1 VHKCNSSG
9 DMIKVLADAL
19 VPIFAGLLFGYIA
32 GRRRVM
38 DNQNVHNL
46 IVFVMSFAVPCSLFL
61 AIARTPRAALREQAG
76 TLLVL
81 LIAYSVLYALSFFW
95 ARSAEKLRASDSG
108 VLALTISFPNIAAIG
123 LPLLADVFG
132 VKSLVTVATSIAL
145 GSVTISV
152 VTLAFLEADRS
163 GSGDAFSFR
172 QAGPSLVRT
181 VKKPIVWAPVLGFVF
196 SCAVWHLP
204 SYLDRFLTVLAS
216 AAAGSALVLTGLV
229 VSAQKFVL
237 GAKTLIPVLLKNAL
251 QPALALGLALL
262 LHLSMDQT
270 RYVTLICA
278 IPCGFFGLVFGK
290 AFGSSPQLASSGLI
304 ASYIVSVATLPVW
317 IVIVNHLG

>member
-1 VHKCNSSG
+1 
-9 DMIKVLADAL
+9 MIKVLADAL

-46 IVFVMSFAVPCSLFL
+46 IVFVMSFSVPASLFL

-81 LIAYSVLYALSFFW
+81 FIAYAVLYALSFYW
-95 ARSAEKLRASDSG
+95 ARSVEKLRASDAS

-152 VTLAFLEADRS
+152 VTLAFLEADGNNS
-163 GSGDAFSFR
+163 GGAFSFR

-196 SCAVWHLP
+196 SCAALHPP

-229 VSAQKFVL
+229 VSAQKFAL
-237 GAKTLIPVLLKNAL
+237 EPKTLIPVLLKNAL
-251 QPALALGLALL
+251 QPALALGLAIL
-262 LHLSMDQT
+262 LHLSTEQT
-270 RYVTLICA
+270 RYITLICA

>member
-1 VHKCNSSG
+1 
-9 DMIKVLADAL
+9 MIKVLADAL

-46 IVFVMSFAVPCSLFL
+46 IIFVMSFAVPCSLFL

-76 TLLVL
+76 TVLVL
-81 LIAYSVLYALSFFW
+81 TIAYSVLYGLSFFW
-95 ARSAEKLRASDSG
+95 ARSGEKLRASDSG

-132 VKSLVTVATSIAL
+132 MKSLVTVATSIAL

-152 VTLAFLEADRS
+152 VTLAFLEADGG
-163 GSGDAFSFR
+163 GSPDAFSLDAFSIR
-172 QAGPSLVRT
+172 QVGPSLARA
-181 VKKPIVWAPVLGFVF
+181 VKKPIVWAPLLGFVF
-196 SCAVWHLP
+196 SCAALHLP
-204 SYLDRFLTVLAS
+204 SYVDRFLTVLAS

-229 VSAQKFVL
+229 VSAQKFAL

-251 QPALALGLALL
+251 QPALALGLAIL
-262 LHLSMDQT
+262 LHLSTEQT

-290 AFGSSPQLASSGLI
+290 AFNSSPQLASSGLI

>member
-1 VHKCNSSG
+1 
-9 DMIKVLADAL
+9 MIKVIADAL

-32 GRRRVM
+32 GLRRIM

-46 IVFVMSFAVPCSLFL
+46 IIFVMSFAVPCSLFL

-76 TLLVL
+76 TVLVL
-81 LIAYSVLYALSFFW
+81 TIAYSILYGLSFFW
-95 ARSAEKLRASDSG
+95 ARSGEKLRASDSG
-108 VLALTISFPNIAAIG
+108 VLALTISFPNVAAVG

-152 VTLAFLEADRS
+152 VTLAFLEAE
-163 GSGDAFSFR
+163 GKAFSMR
-172 QAGPSLVRT
+172 EVGPALARA
-181 VKKPIVWAPVLGFVF
+181 VKKPIVWAPLLGFVI
-196 SCAVWHLP
+196 SCAALHLP
-204 SYLDRFLTVLAS
+204 SYVDRFLTVLAS

-251 QPALALGLALL
+251 QPALALGLAIL
-262 LHLSMDQT
+262 LHLSLEQT

-290 AFGSSPQLASSGLI
+290 AFNSSPQLASSGLI
-304 ASYIVSVATLPVW
+304 ASYVASVATLPVW

>member
-1 VHKCNSSG
+1 
-9 DMIKVLADAL
+9 MIKVIADAL

-32 GRRRVM
+32 GLRRIM

-76 TLLVL
+76 TVLVL
-81 LIAYSVLYALSFFW
+81 TVAYSVLYGLSFFW
-95 ARSAEKLRASDSG
+95 ALSGEKLRASDSG
-108 VLALTISFPNIAAIG
+108 VLALTISFPNVAAIG

-152 VTLAFLEADRS
+152 VTLAFLEAD
-163 GSGDAFSFR
+163 GKGPGDAISIR
-172 QAGPSLVRT
+172 QVGPSVARA
-181 VKKPIVWAPVLGFVF
+181 VKKPIVWAPLLGFVF
-196 SCAVWHLP
+196 SCAALHLP
-204 SYLDRFLTVLAS
+204 SYLDRSLTVLAS

-229 VSAQKFVL
+229 VSAQKFAL

-251 QPALALGLALL
+251 QPALALGLAIL
-262 LHLSMDQT
+262 LHLSMEQT

-304 ASYIVSVATLPVW
+304 ASYIASVATLPAW

>member
-1 VHKCNSSG
+1 
-9 DMIKVLADAL
+9 MIKVIADAL

-32 GRRRVM
+32 GLRRIM

-76 TLLVL
+76 TVLVL
-81 LIAYSVLYALSFFW
+81 TIAYSVLYGLSFFW
-95 ARSAEKLRASDSG
+95 ARSGEKLRASDSG
-108 VLALTISFPNIAAIG
+108 VLALTISFPNVAAVG

-132 VKSLVTVATSIAL
+132 AKSLVTVATSIAL

-152 VTLAFLEADRS
+152 VTLALLEADGK
-163 GSGDAFSFR
+163 GSIR
-172 QAGPSLVRT
+172 QVGPSLARA
-181 VKKPIVWAPVLGFVF
+181 VKKPIVWAPLLGFVF
-196 SCAVWHLP
+196 SCAALHLP
-204 SYLDRFLTVLAS
+204 SYLDRFLTLLAS

-251 QPALALGLALL
+251 QPALALGLAIL
-262 LHLSMDQT
+262 LHLSMEQT

-304 ASYIVSVATLPVW
+304 ASYIASVATLPVW

>member
-1 VHKCNSSG
+1 
-9 DMIKVLADAL
+9 MIKVLADAL
-19 VPIFAGLLFGYIA
+19 VPIFVGLLFGYIA

-46 IVFVMSFAVPCSLFL
+46 IIFVMSFAVPCSLFL

-76 TLLVL
+76 TVLVL
-81 LIAYSVLYALSFFW
+81 TIAYSVLYGLSFFW
-95 ARSAEKLRASDSG
+95 ARSGEKLRASDSG

-152 VTLAFLEADRS
+152 VTLALLESDRGGSHGAFLTDV
-163 GSGDAFSFR
+163 FSIR
-172 QAGPSLVRT
+172 QVSPSLARA
-181 VKKPIVWAPVLGFVF
+181 VKKPIVWAPLLGFVF
-196 SCAVWHLP
+196 SCAALHLP
-204 SYLDRFLTVLAS
+204 SYVDRFLTVLAS

-229 VSAQKFVL
+229 VSAQKFAL

-251 QPALALGLALL
+251 QPALALGLAIL
-262 LHLSMDQT
+262 LHLSIDQT

>member
-1 VHKCNSSG
+1 
-9 DMIKVLADAL
+9 MIKVLADAL
-19 VPIFAGLLFGYIA
+19 VPIFAGLLLGYIA

-46 IVFVMSFAVPCSLFL
+46 IVFVMSFAVPSSLFL

-76 TLLVL
+76 TVLVL
-81 LIAYSVLYALSFFW
+81 IIAYSVLYVLTFFW
-95 ARSAEKLRASDSG
+95 ARSGEKLRASDSG
-108 VLALTISFPNIAAIG
+108 VLALTISFPNVAAVG

-152 VTLAFLEADRS
+152 VTLAFLEANEN
-163 GSGDAFSFR
+163 AFSTR
-172 QAGPSLVRT
+172 EVGPALARA
-181 VKKPIVWAPVLGFVF
+181 VKKPIVWAPLLGFVF
-196 SCAVWHLP
+196 SCAALHLP
-204 SYLDRFLTVLAS
+204 SYLDRLLTVLAS

-237 GAKTLIPVLLKNAL
+237 GPKTLIPVLLKNAL
-251 QPALALGLALL
+251 QPALALGLAILF
-262 LHLSMDQT
+262 HLSVDQT

-317 IVIVNHLG
+317 IVIVNHVG

>member
-1 VHKCNSSG
+1 
-9 DMIKVLADAL
+9 MIKVLADAL
-19 VPIFAGLLFGYIA
+19 VPIFAGLLLGYIA
-32 GRRRVM
+32 GLRRIM

-61 AIARTPRAALREQAG
+61 AIARTPREALREQAG
-76 TLLVL
+76 TMLVL
-81 LIAYSVLYALSFFW
+81 TIAYFVLYGLSFFW
-95 ARSAEKLRASDSG
+95 ARSGEKLNASDSG

-132 VKSLVTVATSIAL
+132 VRSLVTVATSIAL

-152 VTLAFLEADRS
+152 VTLAFLEAGRD
-163 GSGDAFSFR
+163 GSGDAFSIR
-172 QAGPSLVRT
+172 QVGPALARA
-181 VKKPIVWAPVLGFVF
+181 VKKPIVWAPLLGFVI
-196 SCAVWHLP
+196 SCTALHVP

-229 VSAQKFVL
+229 VSAQKFVF

-251 QPALALGLALL
+251 QPALALGLAIL
-262 LHLSMDQT
+262 LHLSIEQT

-290 AFGSSPQLASSGLI
+290 AFGSSPQQASSGLI
-304 ASYIVSVATLPVW
+304 ASYIISVATLPVW
-317 IVIVNHLG
+317 IVIVNHIG

>member
-1 VHKCNSSG
+1 
-9 DMIKVLADAL
+9 MIKVLADAL

-32 GRRRVM
+32 GLRRIM

-46 IVFVMSFAVPCSLFL
+46 IIFVMSFAVPCSLFL

-76 TLLVL
+76 TVLVL
-81 LIAYSVLYALSFFW
+81 MIVYAVLYGVSFFW
-95 ARSAEKLRASDSG
+95 ARSGEELGASDSG
-108 VLALTISFPNIAAIG
+108 VLALTISFPNVAAVG

-132 VKSLVTVATSIAL
+132 AKSLVTVATSIAL

-152 VTLAFLEADRS
+152 VTLAFLEADGS
-163 GSGDAFSFR
+163 GSGDALSFR
-172 QAGPSLVRT
+172 RVALPLARA
-181 VKKPIVWAPVLGFVF
+181 VKKPIVWAPLLGFVF
-196 SCAVWHLP
+196 SCAALHLP

-237 GAKTLIPVLLKNAL
+237 EAKTLIPVLLKNAV
-251 QPALALGLALL
+251 QPALALGLAIL
-262 LHLSMDQT
+262 LHLPVQQT

-304 ASYIVSVATLPVW
+304 ASYIASVATLPVW

>member
-1 VHKCNSSG
+1 VHLCKNSG
-9 DMIKVLADAL
+9 AMIKVLADAL
-19 VPIFAGLLFGYIA
+19 VPIFAGLLFGYVA
-32 GRRRVM
+32 GLRRIM

-46 IVFVMSFAVPCSLFL
+46 IIFVMSFAVPCSLFL

-76 TLLVL
+76 TMLVL
-81 LIAYSVLYALSFFW
+81 TIAYSVLYGLSFFW
-95 ARSAEKLRASDSG
+95 ARSGEKLRASDSG

-123 LPLLADVFG
+123 LPLLGDVFG
-132 VKSLVTVATSIAL
+132 AKSLVTVATSIAL

-152 VTLAFLEADRS
+152 VTLALLEAE
-163 GSGDAFSFR
+163 GSAFSIR
-172 QAGPSLVRT
+172 EAGPALARAVR
-181 VKKPIVWAPVLGFVF
+181 KPIVWAPLLGFLF
-196 SCAVWHLP
+196 SCAALHLP
-204 SYLDRFLTVLAS
+204 SYVDRFLTVLAS

-251 QPALALGLALL
+251 QPALALGLAIL
-262 LHLSMDQT
+262 LHLSMEQT

-304 ASYIVSVATLPVW
+304 ASYIISVATLPVW

>member
-1 VHKCNSSG
+1 
-9 DMIKVLADAL
+9 MIKVLADAL
-19 VPIFAGLLFGYIA
+19 VPIFAGLLLGYIA
-32 GRRRVM
+32 GLRRIM

-76 TLLVL
+76 TMLVL
-81 LIAYSVLYALSFFW
+81 TLAYSVLYGLSFFW
-95 ARSAEKLRASDSG
+95 ARSGEKLRASDSG
-108 VLALTISFPNIAAIG
+108 VLALTLSFPNIAAIG

-145 GSVTISV
+145 GSVTIAV
-152 VTLAFLEADRS
+152 VTLAFLEVDKDGA
-163 GSGDAFSFR
+163 GEGFSIR
-172 QAGPSLVRT
+172 QAGSSLARA
-181 VKKPIVWAPVLGFVF
+181 VKKPIVWAPLLGFVF
-196 SCAVWHLP
+196 SCAALHSP

-251 QPALALGLALL
+251 QPALALGLAILF
-262 LHLSMDQT
+262 HLSIEQT
-270 RYVTLICA
+270 RYVTVICA
-278 IPCGFFGLVFGK
+278 IPCGFFGRVFGK
-290 AFGSSPQLASSGLI
+290 AFGSTPQLASSGLI

>member
-1 VHKCNSSG
+1 
-9 DMIKVLADAL
+9 MIKVLADAL
-19 VPIFAGLLFGYIA
+19 VPIFAGLLLGYIA
-32 GRRRVM
+32 GLRRIM

-76 TLLVL
+76 TMLVL
-81 LIAYSVLYALSFFW
+81 TIAYTVLYGMSFFW
-95 ARSAEKLRASDSG
+95 ARFGEKLRASDSG

-152 VTLAFLEADRS
+152 VTLAFLEADKD
-163 GSGDAFSFR
+163 GAGDAFSIR
-172 QAGPSLVRT
+172 QAGSSLARA
-181 VKKPIVWAPVLGFVF
+181 VKKPIVWAPLLGFVF
-196 SCAVWHLP
+196 SCTALHSP

-251 QPALALGLALL
+251 QPALALGLAILF
-262 LHLSMDQT
+262 HLSIGQT
-270 RYVTLICA
+270 RYVTVICA

-290 AFGSSPQLASSGLI
+290 AFGSTPQLASSGLI

>member
-1 VHKCNSSG
+1 
-9 DMIKVLADAL
+9 MIKVLADAL
-19 VPIFAGLLFGYIA
+19 VPIFAGLLLGYIA
-32 GRRRVM
+32 GLRRIM

-76 TLLVL
+76 TMLVL
-81 LIAYSVLYALSFFW
+81 TIAYAVLYGMSFFW
-95 ARSAEKLRASDSG
+95 ARFGEKLRASDSG

-152 VTLAFLEADRS
+152 VTLAFLEADRDGAPDS
-163 GSGDAFSFR
+163 FPLEAFSIR
-172 QAGPSLVRT
+172 QVGPSLARA
-181 VKKPIVWAPVLGFVF
+181 VKKPIVWAPLLGFVF
-196 SCAVWHLP
+196 SCAALHSP

-251 QPALALGLALL
+251 QPALALGLAILF
-262 LHLSMDQT
+262 HLSIGQT
-270 RYVTLICA
+270 RYVTVICA

-290 AFGSSPQLASSGLI
+290 AFGSTPQLASSGLI
-304 ASYIVSVATLPVW
+304 VSYIVSVATLPVW
-317 IVIVNHLG
+317 IVIVNHIS

>member
-1 VHKCNSSG
+1 
-9 DMIKVLADAL
+9 MIKVLADAL

-32 GRRRVM
+32 GRRRIM

-46 IVFVMSFAVPCSLFL
+46 IIFVMSFAVPCSLFL

-76 TLLVL
+76 TVLVL
-81 LIAYSVLYALSFFW
+81 MIVYAVLYGVSFFW
-95 ARSAEKLRASDSG
+95 ARSGEELRTSDSG
-108 VLALTISFPNIAAIG
+108 VLALTISFPNVAAVG

-145 GSVTISV
+145 GCVTISV
-152 VTLAFLEADRS
+152 VTLAFLEAD
-163 GSGDAFSFR
+163 GNGPGDAISLR
-172 QAGPSLVRT
+172 QVGPSLARA
-181 VKKPIVWAPVLGFVF
+181 VKKPIVWAPLLGFVF
-196 SCAVWHLP
+196 SCAALHLP

-229 VSAQKFVL
+229 VSAQEFVL

-251 QPALALGLALL
+251 QPALALGLAIL
-262 LHLSMDQT
+262 LHLSIQQT

-304 ASYIVSVATLPVW
+304 ASYVVSVATLPVW
-317 IVIVNHLG
+317 IVILNHLG

>member
-1 VHKCNSSG
+1 
-9 DMIKVLADAL
+9 MIKVIADAL
-19 VPIFAGLLFGYIA
+19 VPIFAGLLLGYIA
-32 GRRRVM
+32 GLRRIM

-76 TLLVL
+76 TVLVL
-81 LIAYSVLYALSFFW
+81 TIAYSVLYGLSFFW
-95 ARSAEKLRASDSG
+95 ARSGEKLRASDSG
-108 VLALTISFPNIAAIG
+108 VLALTISFPNVAAVG

-152 VTLAFLEADRS
+152 VTLAFLEAD
-163 GSGDAFSFR
+163 GKGPCDAISIR
-172 QAGPSLVRT
+172 QVGPSLARA
-181 VKKPIVWAPVLGFVF
+181 VKKPIVWAPLLGFVF
-196 SCAVWHLP
+196 SCAALHLP
-204 SYLDRFLTVLAS
+204 SYLDRFLTLLAS

-237 GAKTLIPVLLKNAL
+237 GTKTLIPVLLKNAL
-251 QPALALGLALL
+251 QPALALGLAIL
-262 LHLSMDQT
+262 LHLSLEQT

-290 AFGSSPQLASSGLI
+290 AFNSSPQLASSGLI
-304 ASYIVSVATLPVW
+304 ASYIASVATLPVW

>member
-1 VHKCNSSG
+1 
-9 DMIKVLADAL
+9 MIKVLADAL

-61 AIARTPRAALREQAG
+61 AIARTPRAALREQAA

-81 LIAYSVLYALSFFW
+81 LIAYAVLYALSFSW
-95 ARSAEKLRASDSG
+95 ARYGEKLSSSDSS

-152 VTLAFLEADRS
+152 VTLAFLEAERNSS
-163 GSGDAFSFR
+163 GEVFSVREAAAPLFR
-172 QAGPSLVRT
+172 AL
-181 VKKPIVWAPVLGFVF
+181 KKPIVWAPLLGFVF
-196 SCAVWHLP
+196 SCAALQLP

-237 GAKTLIPVLLKNAL
+237 GPKTLIPVLLKNIL
-251 QPALALGLALL
+251 QPALALGLAIV
-262 LHLSMDQT
+262 LHLSMEQT
-270 RYVTLICA
+270 RYITLICA

-304 ASYIVSVATLPVW
+304 ASYIVSVATLSVW

>member
-1 VHKCNSSG
+1 
-9 DMIKVLADAL
+9 MIKVLADAL
-19 VPIFAGLLFGYIA
+19 VPIFAGLLLGYIA

-81 LIAYSVLYALSFFW
+81 IIVYVALYVLSFFW
-95 ARSAEKLRASDSG
+95 ARSGEKLRASDSA
-108 VLALTISFPNIAAIG
+108 VLALTISFPNIAAVG

-152 VTLAFLEADRS
+152 VTLAFLEAN
-163 GSGDAFSFR
+163 GSAFSTR
-172 QAGPSLVRT
+172 EVGPALARA
-181 VKKPIVWAPVLGFVF
+181 VKKPIVWAPLLGFVF
-196 SCAVWHLP
+196 SCAALHLP
-204 SYLDRFLTVLAS
+204 SYVDRFLTVLAS

-229 VSAQKFVL
+229 VSAQRFVF

-251 QPALALGLALL
+251 QPALALGLAILF
-262 LHLSMDQT
+262 HLSIEQT

-317 IVIVNHLG
+317 ILIVNHLG

>member
-1 VHKCNSSG
+1 
-9 DMIKVLADAL
+9 
-19 VPIFAGLLFGYIA
+19 
-32 GRRRVM
+32 
-38 DNQNVHNL
+38 
-46 IVFVMSFAVPCSLFL
+46 LFL

-76 TLLVL
+76 TVLVL
-81 LIAYSVLYALSFFW
+81 TIAYSVLYGLSFFW
-95 ARSAEKLRASDSG
+95 ARSGEKLPASDSG

-152 VTLAFLEADRS
+152 VTLALLEAGRN
-163 GSGDAFSFR
+163 GSGHAFSLR
-172 QAGPSLVRT
+172 QAGPSLARA
-181 VKKPIVWAPVLGFVF
+181 VKKPIVWAPLLGFVF
-196 SCAVWHLP
+196 SCAALHLP
-204 SYLDRFLTVLAS
+204 SYVDRFLTVLAS

-229 VSAQKFVL
+229 VSAQKFAL

-251 QPALALGLALL
+251 QPALALGLAIL
-262 LHLSMDQT
+262 LHLSMEQT

-290 AFGSSPQLASSGLI
+290 AFNSSPQLASSGLI
-304 ASYIVSVATLPVW
+304 ASYIASVATLPVW

>member
-1 VHKCNSSG
+1 
-9 DMIKVLADAL
+9 MIKVLADAL

-32 GRRRVM
+32 GLRRVM

-46 IVFVMSFAVPCSLFL
+46 IVFVMSFAVPSSLFL

-81 LIAYSVLYALSFFW
+81 FIVYAVLYVLSFFW
-95 ARSAEKLRASDSG
+95 ARSGEKLRASDSG
-108 VLALTISFPNIAAIG
+108 VLALTVSFPNIAAVG

-152 VTLAFLEADRS
+152 VTLAFLEADGNGGGES
-163 GSGDAFSFR
+163 FSLR
-172 QAGPSLVRT
+172 PAALPLSRV

-196 SCAVWHLP
+196 SCAALHAP

-216 AAAGSALVLTGLV
+216 ASAGSALVLTGLV

-237 GAKTLIPVLLKNAL
+237 GPKTLIPVLLKNAL
-251 QPALALGLALL
+251 QPALALGLAIL
-262 LHLSMDQT
+262 LHLSIDQT

-290 AFGSSPQLASSGLI
+290 AFNSSPQLASSGLI
-304 ASYIVSVATLPVW
+304 MSYIVSVATLPIW

>member
-1 VHKCNSSG
+1 
-9 DMIKVLADAL
+9 M
-19 VPIFAGLLFGYIA
+19 
-32 GRRRVM
+32 
-38 DNQNVHNL
+38 
-46 IVFVMSFAVPCSLFL
+46 
-61 AIARTPRAALREQAG
+61 
-76 TLLVL
+76 LVL
-81 LIAYSVLYALSFFW
+81 IIAYSVLYGLSFLW
-95 ARSAEKLRASDSG
+95 ARSGEKLRASDSG

-152 VTLAFLEADRS
+152 VTLAFLEAGRDD
-163 GSGDAFSFR
+163 SGDAFSIR
-172 QAGPSLVRT
+172 QVGSALARA
-181 VKKPIVWAPVLGFVF
+181 VKKPIVWAPLLGLIF
-196 SCAVWHLP
+196 SCAALHAP

-251 QPALALGLALL
+251 QPALALGLAIL
-262 LHLSMDQT
+262 LHLSTEQT

-290 AFGSSPQLASSGLI
+290 AFGSSPQQASSGLI

-317 IVIVNHLG
+317 IVIVNHIG

>member
-1 VHKCNSSG
+1 
-9 DMIKVLADAL
+9 MIKVLADAL

-32 GRRRVM
+32 GLRRIM

-46 IVFVMSFAVPCSLFL
+46 IVFVMSFAVPSSLFL
-61 AIARTPRAALREQAG
+61 AIARTPRAALREQVG

-81 LIAYSVLYALSFFW
+81 FIVYAILYLVSFFW
-95 ARSAEKLRASDSG
+95 ARSGEKLRASDCS
-108 VLALTISFPNIAAIG
+108 VLALTISFPNIAAVG
-123 LPLLADVFG
+123 LPLLADIFG

-152 VTLAFLEADRS
+152 VTLAFLEADRN
-163 GSGDAFSFR
+163 GSGDTFSLR
-172 QAGPSLVRT
+172 QAALPLSRA
-181 VKKPIVWAPVLGFVF
+181 VKKPIVWAPLLGFVV
-196 SCAVWHLP
+196 SCAALHLP

-229 VSAQKFVL
+229 VSAQKFVF
-237 GAKTLIPVLLKNAL
+237 GPKTLIPVVLKNAL
-251 QPALALGLALL
+251 QPALALGLAILF
-262 LHLSMDQT
+262 HLSIDQT
-270 RYVTLICA
+270 RFVTLICA

-304 ASYIVSVATLPVW
+304 ASYIASVATLPVW
-317 IVIVNHLG
+317 IVIVNNLG

>member
-1 VHKCNSSG
+1 
-9 DMIKVLADAL
+9 MIKVLADAL
-19 VPIFAGLLFGYIA
+19 VPIFAGLLLGYIA
-32 GRRRVM
+32 GHRRVM

-46 IVFVMSFAVPCSLFL
+46 IVFVMSFAVPSSLFL
-61 AIARTPRAALREQAG
+61 AIARTSRTALREQAG
-76 TLLVL
+76 TVVVL
-81 LIAYSVLYALSFFW
+81 IIAYSVLYLLTFFW
-95 ARSAEKLRASDSG
+95 ARSGEKLRTSDSG
-108 VLALTISFPNIAAIG
+108 VLALTISFPNVAAVG

-132 VKSLVTVATSIAL
+132 AKSLVTVATSIAL

-152 VTLAFLEADRS
+152 ATLAFLEADGN
-163 GSGDAFSFR
+163 GSGDGFSVK
-172 QAGPSLVRT
+172 QVALPLVRA
-181 VKKPIVWAPVLGFVF
+181 VKKPIVWAPLLGLLF
-196 SCAVWHLP
+196 SCAALHLP

-237 GAKTLIPVLLKNAL
+237 GPKTLIPVLLKNAL
-251 QPALALGLALL
+251 QPGLALGLAIL
-262 LHLSMDQT
+262 LHLSMEQT

-304 ASYIVSVATLPVW
+304 ASYIASVATLPVW
-317 IVIVNHLG
+317 IVIVNHLS

>member
-1 VHKCNSSG
+1 VHGCKNNG
-9 DMIKVLADAL
+9 AMIKLIADAL

-32 GRRRVM
+32 GLRRIM

-61 AIARTPRAALREQAG
+61 AISRTPRAALREQAG
-76 TLLVL
+76 TMLVL
-81 LIAYSVLYALSFFW
+81 TIAYFVLYGLSFLW
-95 ARSAEKLRASDSG
+95 ARSGEKLRASDSS

-152 VTLAFLEADRS
+152 VTLAFLEAE
-163 GSGDAFSFR
+163 GKAFSMR
-172 QAGPSLVRT
+172 EVGPTLARA
-181 VKKPIVWAPVLGFVF
+181 VKKPIVWAPLLGFVF
-196 SCAVWHLP
+196 SCAALHLP

-251 QPALALGLALL
+251 QPALALGLAIL
-262 LHLSMDQT
+262 LHLSMEQT

-290 AFGSSPQLASSGLI
+290 AFNSSPQLASPGLI

>member
-1 VHKCNSSG
+1 
-9 DMIKVLADAL
+9 MIKVLADAL

-32 GRRRVM
+32 GLRRIM

-46 IVFVMSFAVPCSLFL
+46 IIFVMSFAVPCSLFL

-76 TLLVL
+76 PVLVL
-81 LIAYSVLYALSFFW
+81 TIAYSVLYGLSFLW
-95 ARSAEKLRASDSG
+95 ARSGEKLRASDSG

-132 VKSLVTVATSIAL
+132 AKSLVTVATSIAL

-152 VTLAFLEADRS
+152 VTLAFLEADR
-163 GSGDAFSFR
+163 GSSPGAISFDAFSIR
-172 QAGPSLVRT
+172 QVGPALARA
-181 VKKPIVWAPVLGFVF
+181 VKKPIVWAPLLGFAF
-196 SCAVWHLP
+196 SCAALHLP
-204 SYLDRFLTVLAS
+204 SYLDRFLSVLAS

-237 GAKTLIPVLLKNAL
+237 EAKTLIPVLLKNAL
-251 QPALALGLALL
+251 QPALALGLAIL
-262 LHLSMDQT
+262 LHSSMEQT

-304 ASYIVSVATLPVW
+304 ASYIFSVATLPVW

>member
-1 VHKCNSSG
+1 
-9 DMIKVLADAL
+9 MIKVLADAL
-19 VPIFAGLLFGYIA
+19 VPIFAGLLLGYIA
-32 GRRRVM
+32 GLRRIM

-76 TLLVL
+76 TALVL
-81 LIAYSVLYALSFFW
+81 VIAYSVLYGLSFFW
-95 ARSAEKLRASDSG
+95 ARSGEKLRASDSG

-152 VTLAFLEADRS
+152 VTLAFLEAD
-163 GSGDAFSFR
+163 GKGGGDAISIR
-172 QAGPSLVRT
+172 QVGPSVARA
-181 VKKPIVWAPVLGFVF
+181 VKKPIVWAPLLGFVF
-196 SCAVWHLP
+196 SCAALHLP
-204 SYLDRFLTVLAS
+204 SYLDRSLTVLAS

-237 GAKTLIPVLLKNAL
+237 GPKTLIPVLLKNAL
-251 QPALALGLALL
+251 QPALALGLAIL
-262 LHLSMDQT
+262 LHLSVEQT
-270 RYVTLICA
+270 RYVTLLCA

-290 AFGSSPQLASSGLI
+290 AFNSSPQLAGSGLI
-304 ASYIVSVATLPVW
+304 SSYIVSVATLPVW
-317 IVIVNHLG
+317 IVIVNHIG

>member
-1 VHKCNSSG
+1 
-9 DMIKVLADAL
+9 MIKVLADAL
-19 VPIFAGLLFGYIA
+19 VPIFAGLLLGYIA
-32 GRRRVM
+32 GLRRIM

-76 TLLVL
+76 TMLVL
-81 LIAYSVLYALSFFW
+81 TIAYAVLYGMSFFW
-95 ARSAEKLRASDSG
+95 ARFGEKLRASDSG

-152 VTLAFLEADRS
+152 VTLAFLEADKD
-163 GSGDAFSFR
+163 GAGDAFSIR
-172 QAGPSLVRT
+172 QAGSSLARA
-181 VKKPIVWAPVLGFVF
+181 VKKPIVWAPLLGFVF
-196 SCAVWHLP
+196 SCTALRSP

-251 QPALALGLALL
+251 QPALALGLAILF
-262 LHLSMDQT
+262 HLSIGQT
-270 RYVTLICA
+270 RYVTVICA

-290 AFGSSPQLASSGLI
+290 AFGSTPQLASSGLI

>member
-1 VHKCNSSG
+1 
-9 DMIKVLADAL
+9 MIKVLADAL

-32 GRRRVM
+32 GLRRIM

-76 TLLVL
+76 TVLVL
-81 LIAYSVLYALSFFW
+81 TIAYSVLYGLSFFW
-95 ARSAEKLRASDSG
+95 ARSGEKLRASDSG

-152 VTLAFLEADRS
+152 VTLAFLEADRG
-163 GSGDAFSFR
+163 GSPDAFSSDAFSIR
-172 QAGPSLVRT
+172 EVGPALARAI
-181 VKKPIVWAPVLGFVF
+181 KKPIVWAPLLGFVF
-196 SCAVWHLP
+196 SCAALHLP

-229 VSAQKFVL
+229 VSAQKFVF

-251 QPALALGLALL
+251 QPALALGLAILF
-262 LHLSMDQT
+262 HLSMEQT

>member
-1 VHKCNSSG
+1 
-9 DMIKVLADAL
+9 MIKVLADAL
-19 VPIFAGLLFGYIA
+19 VPIFAGLLLGYIA
-32 GRRRVM
+32 GLRRIM

-46 IVFVMSFAVPCSLFL
+46 IIFVMSFAVPCSLFL

-76 TLLVL
+76 TVLVL
-81 LIAYSVLYALSFFW
+81 TIAYSVLYGLSLFW
-95 ARSAEKLRASDSG
+95 ARSGEKLSASDSG
-108 VLALTISFPNIAAIG
+108 VLALTISFPNVAAVG

-132 VKSLVTVATSIAL
+132 AKSLVTVATSIAL

-152 VTLAFLEADRS
+152 VTLAFLEAE
-163 GSGDAFSFR
+163 GKAFSLR
-172 QAGPSLVRT
+172 EVGPALARA
-181 VKKPIVWAPVLGFVF
+181 VKKPIVWAPLLGFLF
-196 SCAVWHLP
+196 SCAALHLP
-204 SYLDRFLTVLAS
+204 SYVDRFLTVLAS

-251 QPALALGLALL
+251 QPALALGLAIL
-262 LHLSMDQT
+262 LHLSMEQT

-304 ASYIVSVATLPVW
+304 ASYIVGVATLPVW

>member
-1 VHKCNSSG
+1 
-9 DMIKVLADAL
+9 MIKVIADAL

-32 GRRRVM
+32 GLRRIM

-76 TLLVL
+76 TVLVL
-81 LIAYSVLYALSFFW
+81 TIAYSVLYGLSFFW
-95 ARSAEKLRASDSG
+95 ARSGEKLSASDSG
-108 VLALTISFPNIAAIG
+108 VLALTIGFPNVAAVG

-152 VTLAFLEADRS
+152 VTLAFLEADGN
-163 GSGDAFSFR
+163 GSIR
-172 QAGPSLVRT
+172 QVGPSLARA
-181 VKKPIVWAPVLGFVF
+181 VKKPIVWAPLLGFVF
-196 SCAVWHLP
+196 SCAALHLP
-204 SYLDRFLTVLAS
+204 SYVDRFLTVLAS

-251 QPALALGLALL
+251 QPALALGLAIL
-262 LHLSMDQT
+262 LHLSIEQT

-304 ASYIVSVATLPVW
+304 ASYIASVATLPVW